1 VYSRKP
7 EAGRGLDIP
16 LAMPPSSLRN
26 YFRFLREQRSTYL
39 QFNKQLFVGELAG
52 FGGGVLVAE
61 ATASAGFDHFT
72 ISAYSSGA
80 DYGGSVAGFLAV
92 YYNDHKSC
100 FPDLRGARRLRKV
113 LKNALKLWPSV
124 IAADVAF
131 ILVRPS
137 LHYLSLS
144 LGLEAGI
151 AATFAHFLAFGV
163 FNLVAIFSR
172 SIFDYAKYVK
182 VNPA

>member
-1 VYSRKP
+1 MV
-7 EAGRGLDIP
+7 A
-16 LAMPPSSLRN
+16 
-26 YFRFLREQRSTYL
+26 
-39 QFNKQLFVGELAG
+39 
-52 FGGGVLVAE
+52 AE
-61 ATASAGFDHFT
+61 AAAAANLDHFT

-92 YYNDHKSC
+92 YYHDHKSC
-100 FPDLRGARRLRKV
+100 FPDHSGFGRVKMV
-113 LKNALKLWPSV
+113 LKSALKLWPSV

-151 AATFAHFLAFGV
+151 AATFAHFLSFGV
-163 FNLVAIFSR
+163 FNLVAIFSK

>member
-1 VYSRKP
+1 M
-7 EAGRGLDIP
+7 P
-16 LAMPPSSLRN
+16 LSSLRR

-52 FGGGVLVAE
+52 FGGGLLVAE
-61 ATASAGFDHFT
+61 AAAGAGLDHFT

-92 YYNDHKSC
+92 FYNDNKSN
-100 FPDLRGARRLRKV
+100 FPNHRGAGRLKMV
-113 LKNALKLWPSV
+113 LKSALKLWPSV
-124 IAADVAF
+124 VAADVAF

-144 LGLEAGI
+144 LGLEAGV
-151 AATFAHFLAFGV
+151 AAALAHFLAFGV
-163 FNLVAIFSR
+163 FNIVAIFSK
-172 SIFDYAKYVK
+172 SIFDYANYVK